1 MTQKITRR
9 LFASALAL
17 APLPALVPLPAL
29 AQPAQAGRRAA
40 APVLSAQDKVL
51 VDRAVAYLQGLTR
64 AKGRFTQIDARGK
77 TATGDLFLQRPGKAR
92 LAYDA
97 PNNLLVISDGSQ
109 VAVHDKR
116 LNNFELYPLNLS
128 PLSLFLAK
136 EIRLDR
142 GVLVS
147 EVRRGAG
154 VFSLTARD
162 KNQQTAGQI
171 TLVFNESPMV
181 LREWTLVDAQGS
193 RTRVV
198 LNSLTPVSSLDKALF
213 VIRDPRPRP
222 ATGRK
227 G

>member
-9 LFASALAL
+9 LFAAGLAL
-17 APLPALVPLPAL
+17 IPLPAVAQRARPAT
-29 AQPAQAGRRAA
+29 
-40 APVLSAQDKVL
+40 PVLTAQDKAL

-64 AKGRFTQIDARGK
+64 AKGRFTQTDARGK
-77 TATGDLFLQRPGKAR
+77 TASGDLFLQRPGKAR

-97 PNNLLVISDGSQ
+97 PNSLLVISDGNQ

-142 GVLVS
+142 GVAITDVQ
-147 EVRRGAG
+147 RGAG

-162 KNQQTAGQI
+162 KTRQTAGQI
-171 TLVFNESPMV
+171 TLVFDQSPIR
-181 LREWTLVDAQGS
+181 LREWTILDAQGA

-198 LNSLTPVSSLDKALF
+198 INNLTPVGSLDKALF
-213 VIRDPRPRP
+213 VIRDPRPRSP
-222 ATGRK
+222 TGRP
-227 G
+227 

>member
-9 LFASALAL
+9 LFASGLAL
-17 APLPALVPLPAL
+17 APVIASAPLPAW
-29 AQPAQAGRRAA
+29 AQRARPA
-40 APVLSAQDKVL
+40 APVLSAQDKAL
-51 VDRAVAYLQGLTR
+51 VDRAIAYLQGLTR
-64 AKGRFTQIDARGK
+64 ARSRFTQIDARGK
-77 TATGDLFLQRPGKAR
+77 TATGELFLQRPGKAR

-97 PNNLLVISDGSQ
+97 PNNLLVISDGNQ

-142 GVLVS
+142 GVVVS
-147 EVRRGAG
+147 DVRRAAG
-154 VFSLTARD
+154 TVSLTARD
-162 KNQQTAGQI
+162 KDQKTAGQI
-171 TLVFNESPMV
+171 TLVFNESPMT
-181 LREWTLVDAQGS
+181 LREWTILDAQGS

-198 LNSLTPVSSLDKALF
+198 LNGLTPVAALDKALF
-213 VIRDPRPRP
+213 VIRDPRPRAP
-222 ATGRK
+222 GRK